1 MPQNR
6 RREYRGAHLLI
17 SNLHKKQRKCRMIF
31 VVNLAIL
38 VRLMTSGNS
47 VDIKAMIEIDNSYE
61 NYAVNGKRSP
71 DQDGFPLGFALLTVL
86 GLSLFGWMV
95 VLAPLALILHK

>member
-1 MPQNR
+1 
-6 RREYRGAHLLI
+6 
-17 SNLHKKQRKCRMIF
+17 MIF
-31 VVNLAIL
+31 VVNLVIL

-47 VDIKAMIEIDNSYE
+47 ADIKAVIEINNSYK
-61 NYAVNGKRSP
+61 NYAVNGKLPP
-71 DQDGFPLGFALLTVL
+71 DQEEVPLGFALLAVL

>member
-1 MPQNR
+1 
-6 RREYRGAHLLI
+6 
-17 SNLHKKQRKCRMIF
+17 MIF
-31 VVNLAIL
+31 VVNFAIL
-38 VRLMTSGNS
+38 VTLMTLGNS

-61 NYAVNGKRSP
+61 NYAVNGKRSF